1 MLNILNKRVNT
12 IMEELQLATRYLIR
26 TRIAKRSNWKDNP
39 WGYTE
44 SDYEYAPKVYAMVR
58 KELRKAINE
67 RNAKASKVA

>member
-1 MLNILNKRVNT
+1 MLKEMNIHIRT
-12 IMEELQLATRYLIR
+12 IEEELQLATRYLIR